1 MARRYVIV
9 IPSDMP
15 ETCAELATALAGED
29 VTVVLDRRQGERR
42 QLTLGRAGAR
52 ASRVEPIDRRR
63 MERRGL
69 HPPAAIR
76 PARPPVSL
84 S

>member
-29 VTVVLDRRQGERR
+29 VTVLLDRRRGERR
-42 QLTLGRAGAR
+42 QLSL
-52 ASRVEPIDRRR
+52 SRPLERRR
-63 MERRGL
+63 VERRGTN
-69 HPPAAIR
+69 PPAAIR
-76 PARPPVSL
+76 SSRTRGID
-84 S
+84 

>member
-15 ETCAELATALAGED
+15 ETCAELTTALAGDD
-29 VTVVLDRRQGERR
+29 VTVVLDRRRGDRR
-42 QLTLGRAGAR
+42 QLTLGRGL
-52 ASRVEPIDRRR
+52 DRRR
-63 MERRGL
+63 LERRGA

-76 PARPPVSL
+76 PPRVPL
-84 S
+84 G

>member
-29 VTVVLDRRQGERR
+29 VSVVLDRRRGERR
-42 QLTLGRAGAR
+42 QLALAR
-52 ASRVEPIDRRR
+52 PVERRR
-63 MERRGL
+63 LERRGTN
-69 HPPAAIR
+69 PPAAIR
-76 PARPPVSL
+76 SSRPRAGS
-84 S
+84 